1 MDTDDFLAGRLR
13 SLRAARGLTL
23 EQLAEL
29 SGVSRSMIS
38 LIERRET
45 SPTAAVL
52 HKLAAALGL
61 PMAELFT
68 APQRDALELPLAR
81 HAEQAV
87 WTDPATGY
95 QRRHLSPT
103 EHASP
108 LDLVELLFPPGE
120 QVVFEQLQR
129 GFQTHQQLW
138 MLEGEMEITLG
149 DKAWRLRAGDCL
161 AMVLDQRLVFRN
173 PGRQPARYLLALTTT
188 PAPHRRQP

>member
-149 DKAWRLRAGDCL
+149 DKAWRMRAGDCL